1 MLSNKKYVSLQFEKY
16 DYSPKL
22 IIMKKIFTLFA
33 AVMFALV
40 SYAQLPDG
48 SIAPDF
54 HLYEINKSTG
64 TMITDQT
71 INLYDMLNDYK
82 TVYIDVSATTCGP
95 CYGFHQGGTLESL
108 YENYGPN
115 STVNDTR
122 VLFVEGA
129 TTGNSWAAING
140 SAGDDYWDCT
150 HVYGST
156 TQLVPYPVIPL
167 RLSPNY
173 SSNYNSFHNGYNISY
188 FPTIYMICPNRMV
201 FNMENSYSDAST
213 EYHDYSLSVCP
224 EINHQ
229 NDAYIVPG
237 QYSGGAY
244 YCEYSFTPVITV
256 QNVGSANMTSATFRL
271 THGTDVQ
278 DIPWTG
284 NLAQY
289 ATTQVTLAPVTG
301 TESGTQ
307 TFQVE
312 VLNVNGVADEGS
324 VRNIHTETYN
334 AQVSSQVSSAAQN
347 FANASSLD
355 PWMLVD
361 HSDGY
366 CFIHQGALVF
376 NAYSASNGMT
386 AELYSPMLNLSET
399 DSTTLVFD
407 YCYRRYN
414 DNSNERMQVLVSSDC
429 GATWTPVFNKAG
441 SALATMSNTT
451 SNYVA
456 STYQT
461 ETVDLSS
468 FSGNDRILLK
478 FLFTSNY
485 GNNIW
490 LDNINITS
498 TSAPSSIERVENGE
512 LAIFPNPVKDV
523 LTINYDKAISQIDV
537 YDVYGKLV
545 KTFTTVG
552 STINVSDLSSG
563 VYMLNMQTEE
573 GIVVKKIVKE

>member
-1 MLSNKKYVSLQFEKY
+1 MRFEKM
-16 DYSPKL
+16 
-22 IIMKKIFTLFA
+22 IIHQNYMSMKKIFTLFA
-33 AVMFALV
+33 TVMFALV

-54 HLYEINKSTG
+54 NLYEIDKSTG
-64 TMITDQT
+64 TMITTQT
-71 INLYDMLNDYK
+71 INLYNMLNDYK

-95 CYGFHQGGTLESL
+95 CLSFHQSGTLESI
-108 YENYGPN
+108 YNNFGPN
-115 STVNDTR
+115 STVNDSR
-122 VLFVEGA
+122 VLFIEGA
-129 TTGNSWAAING
+129 STGNSWAAING

-173 SSNYNSFHNGYNISY
+173 SSNYNSFHNGYNIHY

-201 FNMENSYSDAST
+201 FNMDNSST
-213 EYHDYSLSVCP
+213 NVATQYHNYSLSVCP

-237 QYSGGAY
+237 QYSDGAY
-244 YCEYSFTPVITV
+244 FCEYSFTPTITV
-256 QNVGSANMTSATFRL
+256 QNVGSANMTSAIFRL
-271 THGTDVQ
+271 IHGSNVQ

-289 ATTQVTLAPVTG
+289 ATTQVALAPVTG

-312 VLNVNGVADEGS
+312 VLSVNGVPDEGS
-324 VRNIHTETYN
+324 VRNIHTENYS
-334 AQVSSQVSSAAQN
+334 AQVTSNTATASQN

-355 PWMLVD
+355 PWLLVD

-366 CFIHQGALVF
+366 CFVYNGALIF
-376 NAYSASNGMT
+376 NAYSASNGLT
-386 AELYSPMLNLSET
+386 AEFYAPMLNLLDTSSV
-399 DSTTLVFD
+399 STLTFD

-414 DNSNERMQVLVSSDC
+414 NSSNERMQVLVSTDC
-429 GATWTPVFNKAG
+429 GATWTAAFDKSGAT
-441 SALATMSNTT
+441 LATMSNTT
-451 SNYVA
+451 SNYIA

-468 FSGNDRILLK
+468 YVGHERVLLK
-478 FLFTSNY
+478 FKFTSNY

-498 TSAPSSIERVENGE
+498 TPAPSSIESVDNGE

-523 LTINYDKAISQIDV
+523 LTINYDKAIRQIDV
-537 YDVYGKLV
+537 YDVFGKLV
-545 KTFTTVG
+545 KTFKTV
-552 STINVSDLSSG
+552 SNSINLSELSSG
-563 VYMLNMQTEE
+563 VYMLNMQTED
-573 GIVVKKIVKE
+573 GLVIKKIVKE